1 MERMPLWQIALRRL
15 EMPVPRFLTLYVAP
29 IVAATFVL
37 SIALVYLTGGLA
49 DGALFSGFTGIFL
62 VILLTAMSSL
72 AAVAFPIME
81 VQRSATLIEEEMHMF
96 ITRMG
101 ILSIGEVGAQS
112 IFDILKQMRDYGEL
126 ASEVKRI
133 ETLVDKWHTSLPEA
147 ARIVA
152 HQSPSP
158 LWSDFLDR
166 MAFSIEAGQPIDEFM
181 RSEQETVAEQ
191 YNTLYDTR
199 LESVDTLKEIYV
211 SLTTAG
217 LFGLVIAGIHL
228 VLFEVGGLNDTP
240 IEVASRLRYLLL
252 ASLMFLFIQAGA
264 VFAFRAT
271 IPKDATFAR
280 DEMDTPFRINFR
292 RSFLLS
298 GGVTLCLLT
307 LAILTLYWTW
317 DLITS
322 QWDRYGLIFIAI
334 PFTPMLIPALMAR
347 REENQIQR
355 RDETYPDFIRA
366 LGGTAQARSAEPSAT
381 IKALRGIDFGMLDNS
396 IDRLEKRLSTRIDSD
411 RAWDYF
417 TADTNSAVIS
427 RYTRIYIEG
436 SQSSGQP
443 AETAEMVSRSV
454 GNLLSLRIRRSLS
467 ANSMWGVA
475 LGLLISS
482 VASLNVT
489 TAIVLQ
495 LGEAIAGVASGLVDT
510 DVNALTEFGAGIAL
524 PVMEDASFVD
534 ENIRMFKIIISLL
547 ILMQVVAVSS
557 IATRLRWY
565 ADKCTWTDDSAHL
578 DCRTRLVLHRRH
590 ARPSKQHLQLM
601 TVWEDSYSFSSKSA
615 SCKPPCLR
623 QPPPLLTNHQPR
635 L

>member
-1 MERMPLWQIALRRL
+1 MERMPIWQIALRRL
-15 EMPVPRFLTLYVAP
+15 EMPVSRFLTIYVAP
-29 IVAATFVL
+29 IVFVTF
-37 SIALVYLTGGLA
+37 LVGIFLVALTGGLA
-49 DGALFSGFTGIFL
+49 EGALFSGITGVLF
-62 VILLTAMSSL
+62 VVMLTLMAGV
-72 AAVAFPIME
+72 AAIAFPLLE
-81 VQRSATLIEEEMHMF
+81 VQRSATLIEAEMHMF

-101 ILSIGEVGAQS
+101 ILSIGEVAAQS

-126 ASEVKRI
+126 ASEVQRI

-166 MAFSIEAGQPIDEFM
+166 MAFSIEAGQPIDDFM
-181 RSEQETVAEQ
+181 RAEQETIAEQ

-211 SLTTAG
+211 SLVTAG

-228 VLFEVGGLNDTP
+228 VLFEVGSSDDTP
-240 IEVASRLRYLLL
+240 IEVASRLRFLLL
-252 ASLMFLFIQAGA
+252 ASLMFLFIQVGA

-271 IPKDATFAR
+271 IPKDLTFAR
-280 DEMDTPFRINFR
+280 DELDTPFRINFL
-292 RSFLLS
+292 RSLIIS
-298 GGVTLCLLT
+298 SVVTLALVILATLT
-307 LAILTLYWTW
+307 LIWVW
-317 DLITS
+317 DDLTS
-322 QWDRYGLIFIAI
+322 QWDKYGLLFVAL
-334 PFTPMLIPALMAR
+334 PFSPLLIPAAMVR

-427 RYTRIYIEG
+427 RYTRIYLEG
-436 SQSSGQP
+436 AQSSGKP

-454 GNLLSLRIRRSLS
+454 GNLLSLRNRRSLS
-467 ANSMWGVA
+467 ANTMWGVA

-489 TAIVLQ
+489 TSIVLQ
-495 LGEAIAGVASGLVDT
+495 LGEAIAGVASGLTDT
-510 DVNALTEFGAGIAL
+510 DVGTLSDFGGGVAL
-524 PVMEDASFVD
+524 PVMEDASSVD
-534 ENIRMFKIIISLL
+534 DNIRMLKLIISLL
-547 ILMQVVAVSS
+547 ILMQVIAVSS
-557 IATRLRWY
+557 IATRLRGGTRTS
-565 ADKCTWTDDSAHL
+565 AIGQMIQLTWIAGLASFVTAI
-578 DCRTRLVLHRRH
+578 VLEG
-590 ARPSKQHLQLM
+590 AS
-601 TVWEDSYSFSSKSA
+601 SIFSV
-615 SCKPPCLR
+615 
-623 QPPPLLTNHQPR
+623 
-635 L
+635 

>member
-1 MERMPLWQIALRRL
+1 MERMPIWHIALRRL
-15 EMPVPRFLTLYVAP
+15 EMPMGRFLALYVLP
-29 IVAATFVL
+29 VAIFTFIF
-37 SIALVYLTGGLA
+37 SIILVFATGGLGE
-49 DGALFSGFTGIFL
+49 GALFSGVTGIL
-62 VILLTAMSSL
+62 LILLLTTMASL
-72 AAVAFPIME
+72 AAVGFPILE
-81 VQRSATLIEEEMHMF
+81 VQRSATLIEAEMHMF

-126 ASEVKRI
+126 ATEVQRI

-152 HQSPSP
+152 QQSPSP
-158 LWSDFLDR
+158 LWSDFLSR
-166 MAFSIEAGQPIDEFM
+166 MAFSIEAGQPIDQFM
-181 RSEQETVAEQ
+181 RSEQETIAEQ

-211 SLTTAG
+211 SLVTAG

-228 VLFEVGGLNDTP
+228 VLFEVGSGDDTP
-240 IEVASRLRYLLL
+240 IEVASRLRFLLL
-252 ASLMFLFIQAGA
+252 ASLMFAFIQLGA

-271 IPKDATFAR
+271 IPKDLTFAR

-292 RSFLLS
+292 RSLLAS
-298 GGVTLCLLT
+298 SVVALVLVTTSVLT
-307 LAILTLYWTW
+307 LIWVFEEL
-317 DLITS
+317 TS
-322 QWDRYGLIFIAI
+322 QWDKYGLLFIAI
-334 PFTPMLIPALMAR
+334 PLSPLLIPSMMIR

-366 LGGTAQARSAEPSAT
+366 LGGTAQARSSEPSAT

-443 AETAEMVSRSV
+443 AATAEMVSRSV
-454 GNLLSLRIRRSLS
+454 GNLLSLRNRRALS
-467 ANSMWGVA
+467 ANTMWGVA

-482 VASLNVT
+482 VAALNVT

-495 LGEAIAGVASGLVDT
+495 LGESIAGVAGGLTET
-510 DVNALTEFGAGIAL
+510 DVSALSNFGAGVAL
-524 PVMEDASFVD
+524 PVMEDASSVD
-534 ENIRMFKIIISLL
+534 DNIRMFKIIISLL
-547 ILMQVVAVSS
+547 ILMQVIAVSS
-557 IATRLRWY
+557 IATRLRGG
-565 ADKCTWTDDSAHL
+565 TRSSA
-578 DCRTRLVLHRRH
+578 VG
-590 ARPSKQHLQLM
+590 QM
-601 TVWEDSYSFSSKSA
+601 I
-615 SCKPPCLR
+615 
-623 QPPPLLTNHQPR
+623 LLTWVSG
-635 L
+635 LASLLT

>member
-1 MERMPLWQIALRRL
+1 MERMPIWQIALRRL
-15 EMPVPRFLTLYVAP
+15 EMPVPRFLSLYVAP
-29 IVAATFVL
+29 IVAVTFLLAIV
-37 SIALVYLTGGLA
+37 IVFLTGGLA
-49 DGALFSGFTGIFL
+49 EGALFAGITGILF
-62 VILLTAMSSL
+62 VFLLTAMATLS
-72 AAVAFPIME
+72 AVAFPLLD

-126 ASEVKRI
+126 ASEVQRI

-152 HQSPSP
+152 QQSPSP

-181 RSEQETVAEQ
+181 RSEQETIAEQ

-211 SLTTAG
+211 SLNTAG

-228 VLFEVGGLNDTP
+228 VLFEVGGVDDTP
-240 IEVASRLRYLLL
+240 IEIASRLRFLLL
-252 ASLMFLFIQAGA
+252 ASLVFLFIQIVA

-292 RSFLLS
+292 RSLLLS
-298 GGVTLCLLT
+298 GAITAGLLVLFTFTL
-307 LAILTLYWTW
+307 IWTW
-317 DLITS
+317 EVITT
-322 QWDRYGLIFIAI
+322 QWDKYGLIFIAL
-334 PFTPMLIPALMAR
+334 PFSPLLVPAFMVR

-436 SQSSGQP
+436 AQSSGQP
-443 AETAEMVSRSV
+443 AGTAEMVSRSV
-454 GNLLSLRIRRSLS
+454 GNLLSLRNRRALS
-467 ANSMWGVA
+467 ANTMWGVA

-489 TAIVLQ
+489 TSIVLQ

-510 DVNALTEFGAGIAL
+510 DVGTLSEFSGGIAL
-524 PVMEDASFVD
+524 PVMEDASSVED
-534 ENIRMFKIIISLL
+534 NIRMFKIIISLL
-547 ILMQVVAVSS
+547 ILAQVVSVSS
-557 IATRLRWY
+557 IATRLRGGTRTS
-565 ADKCTWTDDSAHL
+565 AVGQMIQLTWVAGLASLFTAIVLDSA
-578 DCRTRLVLHRRH
+578 
-590 ARPSKQHLQLM
+590 S
-601 TVWEDSYSFSSKSA
+601 SIFSV
-615 SCKPPCLR
+615 
-623 QPPPLLTNHQPR
+623 
-635 L
+635 

>member
-1 MERMPLWQIALRRL
+1 MERMPIWQLAIRRL
-15 EMPVPRFLTLYVAP
+15 EMPVSRFLALYVAP
-29 IVAATFVL
+29 VVGVTFFL
-37 SIALVYLTGGLA
+37 GIFLVFLTGGLA
-49 DGALFSGFTGIFL
+49 EGALFSGITGVLF
-62 VILLTAMSSL
+62 VMLLTLMAAV
-72 AAVAFPIME
+72 AAVAFPVLE
-81 VQRSATLIEEEMHMF
+81 VQRSATLIEAEMHMF

-126 ASEVKRI
+126 ASEVQRI

-166 MAFSIEAGQPIDEFM
+166 MAFSIEAGQPIDDFM
-181 RSEQETVAEQ
+181 RSEQETIAEQ

-199 LESVDTLKEIYV
+199 LESVDMLKEIYV
-211 SLTTAG
+211 SLVTAG

-228 VLFEVGGLNDTP
+228 ILFEVGGVDDTP
-240 IEVASRLRYLLL
+240 IEVASRLRFLLL
-252 ASLMFLFIQAGA
+252 ASLMFLFIQVGA

-271 IPKDATFAR
+271 IPKDQTFAR
-280 DEMDTPFRINFR
+280 DELDTPFRINFL
-292 RSFLLS
+292 RSLIMS
-298 GGVTLCLLT
+298 SVVTLALLILSLLT
-307 LAILTLYWTW
+307 LIWVW
-317 DLITS
+317 EDLTS
-322 QWDRYGLIFIAI
+322 QWDKYGLLFMAV
-334 PFTPMLIPALMAR
+334 PFSPLLIPAALVR
-347 REENQIQR
+347 REESQIQR

-436 SQSSGQP
+436 SQSSGKP

-454 GNLLSLRIRRSLS
+454 GNLLSLRNRRSLS
-467 ANSMWGVA
+467 ANTMWGVA

-495 LGEAIAGVASGLVDT
+495 LGEAIAGVASGLTET
-510 DVNALTEFGAGIAL
+510 DVGALADYGGGVAL
-524 PVMEDASFVD
+524 PVMEDASTVG
-534 ENIRMFKIIISLL
+534 ENIRMLKIIISLL

-557 IATRLRWY
+557 IATRLRGGTRTS
-565 ADKCTWTDDSAHL
+565 AIGQMIQLTWIAGVASFATA
-578 DCRTRLVLHRRH
+578 VLLEG
-590 ARPSKQHLQLM
+590 AS
-601 TVWEDSYSFSSKSA
+601 SIFSV
-615 SCKPPCLR
+615 
-623 QPPPLLTNHQPR
+623 
-635 L
+635 

>member
-1 MERMPLWQIALRRL
+1 MERMPIWQIALRRL
-15 EMPVPRFLTLYVAP
+15 EMPVPRFAALYVAP
-29 IVAATFVL
+29 VTAAAFLVGVFVVF
-37 SIALVYLTGGLA
+37 STGGLSE
-49 DGALFSGFTGIFL
+49 GALFSGLTGVLF
-62 VILLTAMSSL
+62 ILLLSL
-72 AAVAFPIME
+72 MALVAAVAFPILE
-81 VQRSATLIEEEMHMF
+81 VQRSATLIEAEMHMF

-199 LESVDTLKEIYV
+199 LESVDALKEIYV
-211 SLTTAG
+211 SLVTAG
-217 LFGLVIAGIHL
+217 LFGLVIAGIHM
-228 VLFEVGGLNDTP
+228 VLFEVGGENDTP
-240 IEVASRLRYLLL
+240 IEIASRLRFLLL
-252 ASLMFLFIQAGA
+252 ASLMFLFIQIGA

-271 IPKDATFAR
+271 IPKDLTFAR
-280 DEMDTPFRINFR
+280 DEMETPFRINFR
-292 RSFLLS
+292 RSLLLS
-298 GGVTLCLLT
+298 GVVTLGLVVLAMFT
-307 LAILTLYWTW
+307 LIWVW
-317 DLITS
+317 DGLTS
-322 QWDRYGLIFIAI
+322 QWDKYGLLFVAV
-334 PFTPMLIPALMAR
+334 PFSPLLIPALMVR
-347 REENQIQR
+347 REERQIQR

-381 IKALRGIDFGMLDNS
+381 IKALRGVDFGMLDNS

-443 AETAEMVSRSV
+443 AATAEMVSRSV
-454 GNLLSLRIRRSLS
+454 GNLLSLRNRRSLS
-467 ANSMWGVA
+467 ANTMWGVA

-489 TAIVLQ
+489 TSIVLQ
-495 LGEAIAGVASGLVDT
+495 LGESIAGVASGLAET
-510 DVNALTEFGAGIAL
+510 DVGTLSQYGGGVAL
-524 PVMEDASFVD
+524 PVMEDASSVD
-534 ENIRMFKIIISLL
+534 ENIRMFKIIVSIL

-557 IATRLRWY
+557 IATRLRGGTRTS
-565 ADKCTWTDDSAHL
+565 AVGQMIQLTWVAGL
-578 DCRTRLVLHRRH
+578 
-590 ARPSKQHLQLM
+590 
-601 TVWEDSYSFSSKSA
+601 A
-615 SCKPPCLR
+615 S
-623 QPPPLLTNHQPR
+623 LLTAIM
-635 L
+635 LEGATSIFFS

>member
-1 MERMPLWQIALRRL
+1 MERMPLWHIALRRL
-15 EMPVPRFLTLYVAP
+15 EMPIGRFLGLYVAP
-29 IVAATFVL
+29 AAAFTFFF
-37 SIALVYLTGGLA
+37 SIILVFLTGGLGE
-49 DGALFSGFTGIFL
+49 GALFSGITGILF
-62 VILLTAMSSL
+62 ILLLTVMASL
-72 AAVAFPIME
+72 AAIGFPLLE
-81 VQRSATLIEEEMHMF
+81 VQRSATLVEAEMHMF

-133 ETLVDKWHTSLPEA
+133 EILVDKWHTSLPEA

-152 HQSPSP
+152 QQSPSP
-158 LWSDFLDR
+158 LWCDFLNR
-166 MAFSIEAGQPIDEFM
+166 MAFSIEAGQPIDQFM
-181 RSEQETVAEQ
+181 RSEQETIAEQ

-211 SLTTAG
+211 SLVTAG

-228 VLFEVGGLNDTP
+228 VLFEVGSDTDTP
-240 IEVASRLRYLLL
+240 IEVASRLRFLLL
-252 ASLMFLFIQAGA
+252 ASLMFAFIQVGA

-271 IPKDATFAR
+271 IPKDLTFAR

-292 RSFLLS
+292 RSLLLS
-298 GGVTLCLLT
+298 GLITIILVTISIFT
-307 LAILTLYWTW
+307 LIWIFEAL
-317 DLITS
+317 TS
-322 QWDRYGLIFIAI
+322 QWDKYGLLFIAI
-334 PFTPMLIPALMAR
+334 PFSPLLIPSMMIR

-366 LGGTAQARSAEPSAT
+366 LGGTAQARSSEPSAT
-381 IKALRGIDFGMLDNS
+381 IKALRGIDFGMLDSS

-443 AETAEMVSRSV
+443 AATAEMVSRSV
-454 GNLLSLRIRRSLS
+454 GNLLSLRNRRSLS
-467 ANSMWGVA
+467 ANTMWGVA

-482 VASLNVT
+482 VAALNVT

-495 LGEAIAGVASGLVDT
+495 LGEAIAGVAGGLTDT
-510 DVNALTEFGAGIAL
+510 DVSSLSEFGAGVAL
-524 PVMEDASFVD
+524 PVMEDASSVD
-534 ENIRMFKIIISLL
+534 DNIRMFKIIISLL
-547 ILMQVVAVSS
+547 ILMQVIAVSS
-557 IATRLRWY
+557 IATRLRGGTRSS
-565 ADKCTWTDDSAHL
+565 AVGQMILLTWVSGIASLLTAIML
-578 DCRTRLVLHRRH
+578 
-590 ARPSKQHLQLM
+590 
-601 TVWEDSYSFSSKSA
+601 ESA
-615 SCKPPCLR
+615 SSVFG
-623 QPPPLLTNHQPR
+623 T
-635 L
+635 

>member
-1 MERMPLWQIALRRL
+1 MERMPIWQIALRRL
-15 EMPVPRFLTLYVAP
+15 EMPVSRFLTIYVAP
-29 IVAATFVL
+29 IVFVTF
-37 SIALVYLTGGLA
+37 LVGIFLVALTGGLA
-49 DGALFSGFTGIFL
+49 EGALFSGITGVLF
-62 VILLTAMSSL
+62 VVMLTLMAGV
-72 AAVAFPIME
+72 AAIAFPLLE
-81 VQRSATLIEEEMHMF
+81 VQRSATLIEAEMHMF

-101 ILSIGEVGAQS
+101 ILSIGEVAAQS

-126 ASEVKRI
+126 ASEVQRI

-166 MAFSIEAGQPIDEFM
+166 MAFSIEAGQPIDDFM
-181 RSEQETVAEQ
+181 RSEQETIAEQ

-199 LESVDTLKEIYV
+199 LELVDALKEIYV
-211 SLTTAG
+211 SLVTAG

-228 VLFEVGGLNDTP
+228 VLFEVGSSDDTP
-240 IEVASRLRYLLL
+240 IEVASRLRFLLL
-252 ASLMFLFIQAGA
+252 ASLMFLFIQVGA

-271 IPKDATFAR
+271 IPKDLTFAR
-280 DEMDTPFRINFR
+280 DELDTPFRINFL
-292 RSFLLS
+292 RSLIIS
-298 GGVTLCLLT
+298 SVVTLALVILATLT
-307 LAILTLYWTW
+307 LIWVW
-317 DLITS
+317 DDLTS
-322 QWDRYGLIFIAI
+322 QWDKYGLLFVAL
-334 PFTPMLIPALMAR
+334 PFSPLLIPAAMVR

-427 RYTRIYIEG
+427 RYTRIYLEG
-436 SQSSGQP
+436 AQSSGKP

-454 GNLLSLRIRRSLS
+454 GNLLSLRNRRSLS
-467 ANSMWGVA
+467 ANTMWGVA

-489 TAIVLQ
+489 TSIVLQ
-495 LGEAIAGVASGLVDT
+495 LGEAIAGVASGLTDT
-510 DVNALTEFGAGIAL
+510 DVGTLSDFGGGVAL
-524 PVMEDASFVD
+524 PVMEDASSVD
-534 ENIRMFKIIISLL
+534 DNIRMLKLIISLL
-547 ILMQVVAVSS
+547 ILMQVIAVSS
-557 IATRLRWY
+557 IATRLRGGTRTS
-565 ADKCTWTDDSAHL
+565 AIGQMIQLTWIAGLASFVTAI
-578 DCRTRLVLHRRH
+578 VLEG
-590 ARPSKQHLQLM
+590 AS
-601 TVWEDSYSFSSKSA
+601 SIFSV
-615 SCKPPCLR
+615 
-623 QPPPLLTNHQPR
+623 
-635 L
+635 